1 MKVHHGTHNYF
12 STPIRSK
19 QDQNSDDSSPFSLP
33 DDSEQQDDSQGPS
46 VSTSGVPSSISSG
59 FWLSQIGGA
68 SASGTSDDQDG
79 STAASGSSSTSSTKQ
94 SNQDI
99 LDEFAKWANMT
110 PAQKIRAQYLQAHS
124 LTEESFNALSTDDQK
139 AINDQIAA
147 EIKQKLGAG
156 NNKGDDEKETDGASS
171 ALSIA

>member
-12 STPIRSK
+12 SAPIRSK

-33 DDSEQQDDSQGPS
+33 DDGEQQDDSQGPS
-46 VSTSGVPSSISSG
+46 ISTSGVPSSISSG
-59 FWLSQIGGA
+59 FWLSQIGGT
-68 SASGTSDDQDG
+68 SSSGTGDGQDG
-79 STAASGSSSTSSTKQ
+79 SAAAGSSSTSSTKQ

-99 LDEFAKWANMT
+99 LDEFAKWAKMT
-110 PAQKIRAQYLQAHS
+110 PAQKIRAQYLQAHG

-156 NNKGDDEKETDGASS
+156 NNKDDDEKEAEGASS
-171 ALSIA
+171 ALSMV